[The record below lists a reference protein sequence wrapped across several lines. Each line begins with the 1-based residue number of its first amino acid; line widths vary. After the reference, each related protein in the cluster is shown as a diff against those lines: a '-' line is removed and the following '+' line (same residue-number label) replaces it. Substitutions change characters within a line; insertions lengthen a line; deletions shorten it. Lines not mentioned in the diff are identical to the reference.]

1 MKEIAMG
8 AMKDLW
14 GEVYENALDDGL
26 SETDAEALANS
37 KARVLMEKLIDR
49 YEFLADLDR

>member
-1 MKEIAMG
+1 MG